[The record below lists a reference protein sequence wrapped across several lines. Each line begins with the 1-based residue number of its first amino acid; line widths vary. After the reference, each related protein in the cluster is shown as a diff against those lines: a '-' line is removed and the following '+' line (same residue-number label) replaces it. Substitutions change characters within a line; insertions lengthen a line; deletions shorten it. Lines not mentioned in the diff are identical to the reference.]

1 MLNENIA
8 LFGVPIQINKL
19 NIDNNDLIKYCYKIK
34 ESTQSRFVSNE
45 GGWQSDDL
53 NLQDTELQPFIEELK
68 NNIISYINQC
78 GFKKDLKY
86 KLVNMW
92 ININGYKDYNRPHIH
107 PGCLFSGVYYLKT
120 PENCGDIVFKHS
132 ANSLQY
138 DWKKDLLKEVMSN
151 NCNDWFLPVQ
161 KGKMFIF
168 PSWLY
173 HYVMP
178 NLNEK
183 EDRISL
189 AFNINL

>member
-1 MLNENIA
+1 MLNENIV
-8 LFGVPIQINKL
+8 LFGVPIQTYIL
-19 NIDNNDLIKYCYKIK
+19 NLNNDALIEYCYKRKKID
-34 ESTQSRFVSNE
+34 QGRNFSNI

-68 NNIISYINQC
+68 NNIMLYINQC
-78 GFKKDLKY
+78 RFKTDLKY
-86 KLVNMW
+86 KLDNIW
-92 ININGYKDYNRPHIH
+92 ININGYKDHNKPHIH

-120 PENCGDIVFKHS
+120 PENCGNIVFKHP
-132 ANSLQY
+132 ADILQY
-138 DWKKDLLKEVMSN
+138 DWKKDLLKEVMQN
-151 NCNDWFLPVQ
+151 NCNEWFLPVQ

>member
-1 MLNENIA
+1 MLNENIL
-8 LFGVPIQINKL
+8 LFGVPIQTYKL
-19 NIDNNDLIKYCYKIK
+19 NIDNEALIKYCYTKK
-34 ESTQSRFVSNE
+34 EIDQGRAFSNI

-53 NLQDTELQPFIEELK
+53 NLQDVELQPFIEELK
-68 NNIISYINQC
+68 NNIMFYINQC
-78 GFKKDLKY
+78 EFKTDLKY
-86 KLVNMW
+86 RLDNIW
-92 ININGYKDYNRPHIH
+92 ININGYKDHNKPHIH

-120 PENCGDIVFKHS
+120 PKNCGNIVFKHP
-132 ANSLQY
+132 ADILQY
-138 DWKKDLLKEVMSN
+138 DWKKDLLKEAMQN
-151 NCNDWFLPVQ
+151 NCNEWFLPVQ
-161 KGKMFIF
+161 EGKMFIF

>member
-1 MLNENIA
+1 MLNENIL
-8 LFGVPIQINKL
+8 LFGVPIQTYKL
-19 NIDNNDLIKYCYKIK
+19 NIDNEALIKYCYTKK
-34 ESTQSRFVSNE
+34 EIDQGRAFSNI

-53 NLQDTELQPFIEELK
+53 NLQDVELQPFIEELK
-68 NNIISYINQC
+68 NNIMFYINQC
-78 GFKKDLKY
+78 EFKTDLKY
-86 KLVNMW
+86 RLDNIW
-92 ININGYKDYNRPHIH
+92 ININGYKDHNKPHIH

-120 PENCGDIVFKHS
+120 PKNCGNIVFKHP
-132 ANSLQY
+132 ADILQY
-138 DWKKDLLKEVMSN
+138 DWKKDLLKEVMQN
-151 NCNDWFLPVQ
+151 NCNEWFLPVQ
-161 KGKMFIF
+161 EGKMFIF

>member
-1 MLNENIA
+1 MLNENIL
-8 LFGVPIQINKL
+8 LFGVPIQTYKL
-19 NIDNNDLIKYCYKIK
+19 NIDNEALIKYCYTKK
-34 ESTQSRFVSNE
+34 EIDQGRAFSNI

-53 NLQDTELQPFIEELK
+53 NLQDVELQPFIEELK
-68 NNIISYINQC
+68 NNIMFYINQC
-78 GFKKDLKY
+78 EFKTDLKY
-86 KLVNMW
+86 KLDNIW
-92 ININGYKDYNRPHIH
+92 ININGYKDHNKPHIH

-120 PENCGDIVFKHS
+120 PENCGNIVFKHP
-132 ANSLQY
+132 ADILQY
-138 DWKKDLLKEVMSN
+138 DWKKDLLKEVMQN
-151 NCNDWFLPVQ
+151 NCNEWFLPVQ
-161 KGKMFIF
+161 EGKMFIF

>member
-1 MLNENIA
+1 MLKENIE
-8 LFGVPIQINKL
+8 LFGAPIQTNKL
-19 NIDNNDLIKYCYKIK
+19 NIDNDTLIEYCYKRKQID
-34 ESTQSRFVSNE
+34 QGRNFSNI

-53 NLQDTELQPFIEELK
+53 NLQDVELQPFIEELK
-68 NNIISYINQC
+68 NNIMSYINQC
-78 GFKKDLKY
+78 GFKTDLKY
-86 KLVNMW
+86 KLDNIW
-92 ININGYKDYNRPHIH
+92 ININGYKDHNKPHIH

-120 PENCGDIVFKHS
+120 PENCGSIVFKHS
-132 ANSLQY
+132 ADSLQY
-138 DWKKDLLKEVMSN
+138 DWKKDLLREAMPN
-151 NCNDWFLPVQ
+151 NCNEWFLPVQ

>member
-8 LFGVPIQINKL
+8 LFGVPIQITKL
-19 NIDNNDLIKYCYKIK
+19 TIDNDALIEYCYKIK
-34 ESTQSRFVSNE
+34 ENTQSRIMSNE

-53 NLQDTELQPFIEELK
+53 NLQDVELQPFIEELK
-68 NNIISYINQC
+68 NNIMSYINQC
-78 GFKKDLKY
+78 GFKTDLKY
-86 KLVNMW
+86 KLDNIW
-92 ININGYKDYNRPHIH
+92 ININGYKDHNKPHIH

-120 PENCGDIVFKHS
+120 PDNCGNIVFNHP
-132 ANSLQY
+132 ADSLPY
-138 DWKKDLLKEVMSN
+138 DWKKDLLREFITN